1 MSKIKNKIMVLIL
14 AVFALASCFAA
25 AGFPEKAKA
34 EEATCPQD
42 GTFEIVDKV
51 SLKLNEDGGLRW
63 ILKAS
68 DEIYNYVKG
77 NDNVEMGFVIA
88 PKQLTDKVTD
98 GNYYGMAQKI
108 EIPVVLSKGY
118 RLSDDAS
125 NWYFNGCVVEM
136 LEANREL
143 DYTAAAYIKNGDSV
157 ERQTAVN
164 ENSVNDFY
172 NIANLSML
180 YSGEDYSEKMLG
192 LSSYDWLG
200 TEKFPIK
207 VDTTEQYNSLVAK
220 INADRDF
227 SAKYIDIKSSVDT
240 SKAALSDGKTL
251 PSGAKCSTFADD
263 AVKTTAPTSDDLI
276 KDLVH
281 LEGDSNKIKVYDQT
295 EPNYVTTT
303 KDGEKITALY
313 FTKAN
318 AISEDED
325 SANNYGFS
333 EFRIA
338 VSGNIAK
345 LSFDYRLID
354 SNTEKCFSL
363 SDVKDKSYGMKSFL
377 EYKHGSD
384 YTNETKTAY
393 GDTFFKADGLWHHV
407 DFEREMSDMK
417 AVLFKIYHL
426 QGEFMVTNVQAIISH
441 THISDGIT
449 HYDVVNMKEYNLC
462 TECGER
468 MNETEHTH
476 AAKDDN
482 YGSDEG
488 SHWKLCVCGEKVD
501 EAAHT
506 SDGETHYDLTDMKQ
520 YNLCKDCGAKI
531 NEKTHNHDYQTATED
546 GYECGCGTVVNP
558 FDGLVKTKTTFY
570 DSTKVSVSEN
580 SLFGGTE
587 YVANGLSS
595 GNSIGY
601 GYGVGITSTGYFK
614 EYYFALRVSQDV
626 VMAEATQT
634 PLAKGVW
641 YVVKTTARTDSLGGW
656 DFYVKQPNET
666 EWKSMNVAA
675 WRAGA
680 YKDFNGKAEFT
691 GFLYFATNAEKFDV
705 EISEFYAKETII
717 TESPFDGMDKL
728 NLGYLKDYN
737 AAETFFG
744 DKKYVYNNVVSGTV
758 IGADGVS
765 VDSIGEQAI
774 YKNVY
779 FGVKATDE
787 IAFLDGGSNII
798 KPAVEANVWS
808 VVKLE
813 RKTLGWNLF
822 IKEFGQNDY
831 TQINID
837 TWKVGDNSSPTING
851 KAHANVFMQFK
862 SVSGNDFGLEVTEL
876 YGELDSERA
885 FSGMTKV
892 QDSSLI
898 DSAAK
903 AAYTFG
909 SENVYGVTGLKTG
922 DGISLGSQYNISSD
936 SNYAEY
942 RFAFKITG
950 EAVNSKNI
958 IPIVSSNGGNTVK
971 ADVWYVM
978 KVAKAEDASA
988 TKKWIVSVKVAGL
1001 DDSTFVTLNVDSWKE
1016 QSDTI
1021 TPSILLMTWWIW
1033 ENDAFAEYQFDFYAT
1048 GIWAE

>member
-1 MSKIKNKIMVLIL
+1 M
-14 AVFALASCFAA
+14 
-25 AGFPEKAKA
+25 
-34 EEATCPQD
+34 
-42 GTFEIVDKV
+42 
-51 SLKLNEDGGLRW
+51 
-63 ILKAS
+63 
-68 DEIYNYVKG
+68 
-77 NDNVEMGFVIA
+77 
-88 PKQLTDKVTD
+88 DKVTD

-108 EIPVVLSKGY
+108 EIPIVLSKGY

-136 LEANREL
+136 LEANRDL
-143 DYTAAAYIKNGDSV
+143 DYTAAAYIKNGESV

-192 LSSYDWLG
+192 LASYDWLG

-207 VDTTEQYNSLVAK
+207 VETTEQYNSLVTK

-318 AISEDED
+318 AISSNED

-354 SNTEKCFSL
+354 GNTEKCLNL
-363 SDVKDKSYGMKSFL
+363 STEDKSYGMKSFL
-377 EYKHGSD
+377 EYKHAGT

-407 DFEREMSDMK
+407 DFEREMSDMN

-449 HYDVVNMKEYNLC
+449 HYDVVNMKEYNQC

-488 SHWKLCVCGEKVD
+488 SHWKLCLCGEKVG

-520 YNLCKDCGAKI
+520 YNLCTDCGAKI

-580 SLFGGTE
+580 SLFGGIKYNASDLASGTTFGIDDGSKGLE
-587 YVANGLSS
+587 Y
-595 GNSIGY
+595 
-601 GYGVGITSTGYFK
+601 TGYFDK
-614 EYYFALRVSQDV
+614 YYFAVRLSEPANFIEGSGV
-626 VMAEATQT
+626 T
-634 PLAKGVW
+634 LAANVW
-641 YVVKTTARTDSLGGW
+641 YIVKMEKRTVTTNGGW
-656 DFYVKQPNET
+656 YAFVKEASESDEAYRNANIADWRMGDHPSFGGRAVFNCFLIFTT
-666 EWKSMNVAA
+666 ENSAN
-675 WRAGA
+675 
-680 YKDFNGKAEFT
+680 YN
-691 GFLYFATNAEKFDV
+691 V
-705 EISEFYAKETII
+705 EISEFYAE
-717 TESPFDGMDKL
+717 EPEVANPFDGMDKL
-728 NLGYLKDYN
+728 NLGYLKNYD
-737 AAETFFG
+737 EGTFFG
-744 DKKYVYNNVVSGTV
+744 DKKYVYDDLASGTV
-758 IGADGVS
+758 IGEDNGVAL
-765 VDSIGEQAI
+765 DSEELYANY

-779 FGVKATDE
+779 FAVKASEE
-787 IAFLDGGSNII
+787 IGFLDGGGNII
-798 KPAVEANVWS
+798 NPTFKSNVWH
-808 VVKLE
+808 VVKME
-813 RKTLGWNLF
+813 KKTRGWNLY
-822 IKEFGQNDY
+822 IKEFGKDDSAY
-831 TQINID
+831 AQIAMD
-837 TWKVGDNSSPTING
+837 GWKLGDHDAYNG
-851 KAHANVFMQFK
+851 KAYANVFMAFK
-862 SVSGNDFGLEVTEL
+862 SVGGANFAMEL
-876 YGELDSERA
+876 SEMYVSEPAITGA
-885 FSGMTKV
+885 FDGMTKV
-892 QDSSLI
+892 S
-898 DSAAK
+898 DSALNDK
-903 AAYTFG
+903 ASLSDKKFSGGDVYLRENITTNGIVNQDFG
-909 SENVYGVTGLKTG
+909 STYDVLFAGEYT
-922 DGISLGSQYNISSD
+922 
-936 SNYAEY
+936 EY
-942 RFAFKITG
+942 RFAIKITEEFCPVVWNDGANSLKANIWYVIKLEKRTG
-950 EAVNSKNI
+950 ENARGWNVFVKRADLADEAFTQISVDDWTIGNHDAYQ
-958 IPIVSSNGGNTVK
+958 GNTRLQYFLNIYTLGSW
-971 ADVWYVM
+971 D
-978 KVAKAEDASA
+978 KVFDA
-988 TKKWIVSVKVAGL
+988 
-1001 DDSTFVTLNVDSWKE
+1001 
-1016 QSDTI
+1016 
-1021 TPSILLMTWWIW
+1021 
-1033 ENDAFAEYQFDFYAT
+1033 YAT
-1048 GIWAE
+1048 GIWAK